1 MTGRLHSNISSCY
14 LKLKD
19 VENAMKEAE
28 ECIKLQPKWSRGYY
42 RKGMVLFEKKEFV
55 DAATTFYQGCE
66 LDPADKK
73 LSQMVSV
80 GGKDDE

>member
-1 MTGRLHSNISSCY
+1 MMGRLHSNISSCY
-14 LKLKD
+14 LKLND

-66 LDPADKK
+66 LDPTDKK

-80 GGKDDE
+80 GGTCEV